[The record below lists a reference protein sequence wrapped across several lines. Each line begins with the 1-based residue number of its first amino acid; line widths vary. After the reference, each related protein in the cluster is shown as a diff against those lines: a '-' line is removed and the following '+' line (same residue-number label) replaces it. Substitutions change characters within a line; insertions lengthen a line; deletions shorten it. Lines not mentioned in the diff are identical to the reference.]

1 MATVSG
7 ALKECEGMMK
17 TTRSG
22 VLRLLSTIALTL
34 LIGGCGARTI
44 VDESGKPLA
53 GVHVVATY
61 WGEGMYLAGTR
72 VSCFRVEAL
81 VTGAE
86 GSFDFP
92 FFSGNFN
99 PMVPKRTRDIGF
111 FKAGYELVSNQT
123 DFADPVRMRPFSG
136 IAKQRFEPGLGDY
149 AFYRR
154 AYSCPNVGAK
164 LQPYLGALQVEAKQI
179 AKTYEDRLFVI
190 ELEYLLEEVRTNSAD
205 GVTEFDPAATERIR
219 RDYESN
225 LPAMQRADEKRKQLR
240 KELGKSE

>member
-1 MATVSG
+1 MASG
-7 ALKECEGMMK
+7 ALTECEEMMK

-22 VLRLLSTIALTL
+22 ILRFLSTIALTL

-99 PMVPKRTRDIGF
+99 PMVPKRTRDIGY
-111 FKAGYELVSNQT
+111 FKAGYELVPNQK
-123 DFADPVRMRPFSG
+123 DFADPVKMRPFSWDE
-136 IAKQRFEPGLGDY
+136 KQRFGRGSGLLAYGDY
-149 AFYRR
+149 SVYNDR
-154 AYSCPNVGAK
+154 SGCPDLKKK
-164 LQPYLGALQVEAKQI
+164 LYPLLLAIHAEAKQI
-179 AKTYEDRLFVI
+179 AKTYEERHRVLDY
-190 ELEYLLEEVRTNSAD
+190 EYLIEIGKSAD
-205 GVTEFDPAATERIR
+205 ESLASRNYTDGRIR
-219 RDYESN
+219 
-225 LPAMQRADEKRKQLR
+225 LR
-240 KELGKSE
+240 KEMGLQGYGY